1 MQESKKWRLV
11 MNDEMQERKENN
23 LYGQSRVLM
32 SVKGRLG
39 SVGQGRGRPRE

>member
-1 MQESKKWRLV
+1 
-11 MNDEMQERKENN
+11 MNDEMRERRKITFMDSHG
-23 LYGQSRVLM
+23 LLL